1 MEWHSAWVWFSKY
14 VTVYVLNLPS
24 NVERWTTLRKRLSEL
39 DIQHQRVWGVDMRES
54 DALFD
59 AKAEGLIPEA
69 YNFTRSE
76 GRAMSTGQAMGGIK
90 GTVGC
95 AAGHFRAQATAFK
108 EARTP
113 IAIVFEDDVKPESD
127 FVPRLWS
134 LVQEELPCD
143 WQVVSLRSMCPFGRC
158 VSKHLTRVQPDVNE
172 PQDRCRHGVNYGMQ
186 GVMYRTKDLPDV
198 RRLWQATVFNDT
210 QPHCLDV
217 DVALAAL
224 SDSVNFYA
232 VPFVQYPGF
241 LQELRQGSSR
251 FEINQNSTLE
261 S

>member
-1 MEWHSAWVWFSKY
+1 
-14 VTVYVLNLPS
+14 
-24 NVERWTTLRKRLSEL
+24 
-39 DIQHQRVWGVDMRES
+39 
-54 DALFD
+54 
-59 AKAEGLIPEA
+59 
-69 YNFTRSE
+69 
-76 GRAMSTGQAMGGIK
+76 
-90 GTVGC
+90 
-95 AAGHFRAQATAFK
+95 
-108 EARTP
+108 
-113 IAIVFEDDVKPESD
+113 
-127 FVPRLWS
+127 
-134 LVQEELPCD
+134 
-143 WQVVSLRSMCPFGRC
+143 
-158 VSKHLTRVQPDVNE
+158 
-172 PQDRCRHGVNYGMQ
+172 MQ